1 MIAVEI
7 FGHDLKV
14 DSALQEYVESRAS
27 KLDRYINAL
36 EEARVDLSHRASA
49 REAADRY
56 KAQITLRGKKF
67 VLRSEQKSDQI
78 QAAFDAALERVQ
90 RQIER
95 YKGKHYRGKGDGAS
109 LSEEAA
115 EEVAALYEEEPEVEI
130 ARRKK
135 FMLHPMS
142 EGEAIEQMRLL
153 GHQDFFVFYNMEAN
167 GVSVLYRRG
176 DGNFG
181 LIDTELA

>member
-14 DSALQEYVESRAS
+14 DPALQEYVESRAT
-27 KLDRYINAL
+27 KLDRYITL
-36 EEARVDLSHRASA
+36 EDARVDLSHRASA
-49 REAADRY
+49 REASDRY

-67 VLRSEQKSDQI
+67 VLRSEHKSDQI
-78 QAAFDAALERVQ
+78 QPAFDAALERIQ

-95 YKGKHYRGKGDGAS
+95 YKGKHYRGKGDGES
-109 LSEEAA
+109 LSDAA
-115 EEVAALYEEEPEVEI
+115 ADEVAALYEEEPEAEI

-135 FMLHPMS
+135 FLLHPMG
-142 EGEAIEQMRLL
+142 EAEAIEQMRLL
-153 GHQDFFVFYNMEAN
+153 GHQNFFVFYNMEAG
-167 GVSVLYRRG
+167 GVSVVYRRG